1 MPTPWLRPLTALFPR
16 GVVASDAET
25 LAAHAGDAWFASTLP
40 QAVVFPRKAEEVA
53 TLLRF
58 ANKRKI
64 PVTARGAGRGYVGGC
79 VPKKHGI
86 VVSFARMNRILEI
99 NPVDGV
105 GVVQPGVITGEFQ
118 ARARQHGL
126 LYPPDPASLKEC
138 SLGGNVATNAGGP
151 RCLKYGVTRHY
162 VLGLQVALAD
172 GTLVRVGGRTVKNK
186 SGFDLV
192 GIFVGS
198 EGLLGLV
205 TEITLRLIP
214 APPARAGLAASF
226 ADASAAAACVPVGDW
241 RGLAKAISQLLENED
256 LRHLRRRF
264 TLSEYGFRHA
274 DPQRAMVVDFR
285 ESQVFKWQMPQPLHA
300 FIW

>member
-1 MPTPWLRPLTALFPR
+1 MPTPWLRPLAALFPK

-25 LAAHAGDAWFASTLP
+25 LAAHAGDAWFASTPP
-40 QAVVFPRKAEEVA
+40 QAVVFPRKAGEVA
-53 TLLRF
+53 ALLRF

-79 VPKKHGI
+79 VPKRRGI

-151 RCLKYGVTRHY
+151 RCLKYGGTRNY
-162 VLGLQVALAD
+162 VLGLQVALAA
-172 GTLVRVGGRTVKNK
+172 GTLGRGGGRTQKNK
-186 SGFDLV
+186 SGFDFV
-192 GIFVGS
+192 GLFVGS
-198 EGLLGLV
+198 EGLLGLA

-214 APPARAGLAASF
+214 APPA
-226 ADASAAAACVPVGDW
+226 
-241 RGLAKAISQLLENED
+241 
-256 LRHLRRRF
+256 
-264 TLSEYGFRHA
+264 
-274 DPQRAMVVDFR
+274 
-285 ESQVFKWQMPQPLHA
+285 
-300 FIW
+300 